1 MSLTLYHLRYL
12 METNQ
17 DITVLFIDGD
27 QEDRRAWA
35 EAFKRS
41 SPESV
46 VLEAH
51 SGAAGLAVCRS
62 QHVDCVIVE
71 MSLPDMSGFQVL
83 VDLIPY
89 HQRPTVAVIMFT
101 RLPLPPMADF
111 ATKKGAQAFLMKSHT
126 STDQL
131 NTAVHDAIATIA
143 ASDADPP
150 SDHGAGAGPNPSIPQ
165 I

>member
-1 MSLTLYHLRYL
+1 MN
-12 METNQ
+12 TNPL
-17 DITVLFIDGD
+17 ITVLFIDGD

-35 EAFKRS
+35 QAYRKS

-46 VLEAH
+46 VLEAD
-51 SGAAGLAVCRS
+51 SGAAGLALCRS
-62 QHVDCVIVE
+62 QPVDCVIVE

-83 VDLIPY
+83 VDLVPY
-89 HQRPTVAVIMFT
+89 NHCPTVAVIMFT

-111 ATKKGAQAFLMKSHT
+111 AINRGAQAFLMKAHT

-131 NTAVHDAIATIA
+131 NTAVRVAIAKVA
-143 ASDADPP
+143 ASAVEP
-150 SDHGAGAGPNPSIPQ
+150 SSGHEANPDGPNSSATQ